1 MPFIALYLQ
10 SPLTFKFFLLE
21 GQLAIVT
28 RLFVYKFVYIYHSS
42 LKFCNNLYENPTNT
56 LWTAVAP
63 KQEGPFDSEKLQL
76 YKFPNKMAVWALA
89 LRCNRSLKFFV
100 HP

>member
-28 RLFVYKFVYIYHSS
+28 RLFVYKFVYIYYS
-42 LKFCNNLYENPTNT
+42 LFEFCDNLYKIFINI

-63 KQEGPFDSEKLQL
+63 KQEGPSNNKKLQL
-76 YKFPNKMAVWALA
+76 YKPTSKMAV
-89 LRCNRSLKFFV
+89 
-100 HP
+100 